1 MKITIKYDDDNK
13 QEAQELTLSNDDL
26 DNLNYIDLHIGK
38 ENGFVVVEE
47 LFAAVQAFM
56 KARELNWD
64 REQKYA
70 EKESI

>member
-13 QEAQELTLSNDDL
+13 EEAQELTLSNDDL

-47 LFAAVQAFM
+47 LFTAVKAFM
-56 KARELNWD
+56 DARELNWD